1 MTTECET
8 PGCLHQERLHGPDHR
23 CRACSCPGYSRNAPR
38 HRTRAEMKQ
47 IAQAL
52 RKW

>member
-8 PGCLHQERLHGPDHR
+8 PGCLHQRRLHGPDDH
-23 CRACSCPGYSRNAPR
+23 CRACACTAYTRTGPGHQTKAAR
-38 HRTRAEMKQ
+38 KQ

-52 RKW
+52 RSW